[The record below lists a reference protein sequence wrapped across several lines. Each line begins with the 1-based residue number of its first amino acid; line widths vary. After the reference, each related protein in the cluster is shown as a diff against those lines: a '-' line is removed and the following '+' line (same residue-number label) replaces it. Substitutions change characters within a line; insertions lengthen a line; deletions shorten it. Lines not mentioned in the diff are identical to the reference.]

1 MKKITS
7 LLLILVMMLTMCTAC
22 DTGSSKRDRD
32 RDEDREER
40 EDRDDEDEDEEEEI
54 AEAEAAV
61 ESMEQEVAD
70 AMESEETL
78 PERTVAT
85 TETEATTTEPTEETA
100 DPVESYQNELDAIL
114 GEIDA
119 LESEAQGYV
128 DVENNCYVNETIGIR
143 FNIPEGW
150 TYQSAAELAGYGE
163 AVGDVIEDTGT
174 GLSAGDSAYAFL
186 ATSPD
191 GAHSINMIHDQNSL
205 ILPGNEQT
213 LITSTLASQD
223 QLIATYEAM
232 GLTDV
237 SMTESELEIAG
248 ETISTIETTYSYS
261 GMTVS
266 TVQFFLIGAG
276 GNYLTVSLQSIDMGS
291 GVSDFDFAGA
301 FETI

>member
-40 EDRDDEDEDEEEEI
+40 EDRDDEDEDEEEEEDEEI
-54 AEAEAAV
+54 EET
-61 ESMEQEVAD
+61 EETT
-70 AMESEETL
+70 ESEETL

-100 DPVESYQNELDAIL
+100 DPVESYQDELDAIL

-186 ATSPD
+186 ANSPD
-191 GAHSINMIHDQNSL
+191 GAHSINMIHDQNSF
-205 ILPGNEQT
+205 ILPGSEQT

-266 TVQFFLIGAG
+266 TVQFFLIGSG

-291 GVSDFDFAGA
+291 GVSDFDFASA

>member
-40 EDRDDEDEDEEEEI
+40 EDRDDEDEDEEEEEDEEI
-54 AEAEAAV
+54 EET
-61 ESMEQEVAD
+61 EETT
-70 AMESEETL
+70 ESEETL

-85 TETEATTTEPTEETA
+85 TETEATTQPTDETA

-174 GLSAGDSAYAFL
+174 GLSAGGSAYAFL
-186 ATSPD
+186 ANSPD

-266 TVQFFLIGAG
+266 TVQFFLIGTG

>member
-40 EDRDDEDEDEEEEI
+40 EDRDDEDEDEEEEEEI
-54 AEAEAAV
+54 EET
-61 ESMEQEVAD
+61 EETT
-70 AMESEETL
+70 ESEETL

-85 TETEATTTEPTEETA
+85 TETEATTQPTDETA

-119 LESEAQGYV
+119 AESEAQGYV

-174 GLSAGDSAYAFL
+174 GLSAGGSAYAFL
-186 ATSPD
+186 ANSPD

-291 GVSDFDFAGA
+291 GVSDFDFASA

>member
-40 EDRDDEDEDEEEEI
+40 EDRDDEDEDEEEEEDEEI
-54 AEAEAAV
+54 EET
-61 ESMEQEVAD
+61 EETT
-70 AMESEETL
+70 ESEETL

-85 TETEATTTEPTEETA
+85 TETEATTQPTDETA
-100 DPVESYQNELDAIL
+100 YPVESYQDELDAIL

-174 GLSAGDSAYAFL
+174 GISAGDSAYAFL

-191 GAHSINMIHDQNSL
+191 GAHSINMIHDQNSF
-205 ILPGNEQT
+205 ILPGSEQT

-237 SMTESELEIAG
+237 SMIESELEIAG

-291 GVSDFDFAGA
+291 GVSDFDFASA

>member
-40 EDRDDEDEDEEEEI
+40 EDRDDEDEDEEEDEEI
-54 AEAEAAV
+54 EET
-61 ESMEQEVAD
+61 EETT
-70 AMESEETL
+70 ESEETL

-100 DPVESYQNELDAIL
+100 DPVESYQDELDDIL

-150 TYQSAAELAGYGE
+150 TYQSAAELVGYGE

-174 GLSAGDSAYAFL
+174 GISAGDSAYAFL

-191 GAHSINMIHDQNSL
+191 GAHSINMIHDQNSF
-205 ILPGNEQT
+205 ILPGSEQT

-266 TVQFFLIGAG
+266 TVQFFLIGTG

-291 GVSDFDFAGA
+291 GVSDFDFASA

>member
-40 EDRDDEDEDEEEEI
+40 EDRDDEDEDEEEEEEI
-54 AEAEAAV
+54 EET
-61 ESMEQEVAD
+61 EETT
-70 AMESEETL
+70 ESEETL

-85 TETEATTTEPTEETA
+85 TETEATTTEPTDETA

-119 LESEAQGYV
+119 AESEAQGYV

-186 ATSPD
+186 ANSPD

-213 LITSTLASQD
+213 LITSTLASQE

-266 TVQFFLIGAG
+266 TVQFFLIGTG

-291 GVSDFDFAGA
+291 GVSDFDFASA

>member
-40 EDRDDEDEDEEEEI
+40 EDRDDEDEDEEEDEEI
-54 AEAEAAV
+54 EET
-61 ESMEQEVAD
+61 EETT
-70 AMESEETL
+70 ESEETL

-85 TETEATTTEPTEETA
+85 TETEATTQPTDETA
-100 DPVESYQNELDAIL
+100 DPVESYQDELDAIL

-119 LESEAQGYV
+119 AESEAQGYV

-223 QLIATYEAM
+223 QLIATYEAL

-266 TVQFFLIGAG
+266 TVQFFLVGAG

-291 GVSDFDFAGA
+291 GVSDFDFASA

>member
-40 EDRDDEDEDEEEEI
+40 EDRDDEDEDEEEEEDEEI
-54 AEAEAAV
+54 DETE
-61 ESMEQEVAD
+61 ETT
-70 AMESEETL
+70 ESEETL

-85 TETEATTTEPTEETA
+85 TETEATTEPTDETA

-119 LESEAQGYV
+119 AESEAQGYV

-174 GLSAGDSAYAFL
+174 GLSAGGSAYAFL
-186 ATSPD
+186 ANSPD

-266 TVQFFLIGAG
+266 TVQFFLIGTG

-291 GVSDFDFAGA
+291 GVSDFDFASA

>member
-40 EDRDDEDEDEEEEI
+40 EDRDDEDEDEEEDEEI
-54 AEAEAAV
+54 EET
-61 ESMEQEVAD
+61 EETT
-70 AMESEETL
+70 ESEETL

-85 TETEATTTEPTEETA
+85 TETEATTEPTDETA
-100 DPVESYQNELDAIL
+100 DPVESYQNELDDIL

-174 GLSAGDSAYAFL
+174 GLSAGGSAYAFL
-186 ATSPD
+186 ANSPD

-266 TVQFFLIGAG
+266 TVQFFLIGTG

-291 GVSDFDFAGA
+291 GVSDFDFASA

>member
-40 EDRDDEDEDEEEEI
+40 EDRDDEDEDEEEDEEI
-54 AEAEAAV
+54 EET
-61 ESMEQEVAD
+61 EETT
-70 AMESEETL
+70 ESEETL

-100 DPVESYQNELDAIL
+100 DPVESYQNELDDIL

-119 LESEAQGYV
+119 AESEAQGYV

-150 TYQSAAELAGYGE
+150 TYQSAAELVEYGD

-186 ATSPD
+186 ANSPD

-213 LITSTLASQD
+213 LITTTLASQD

-237 SMTESELEIAG
+237 SMNESELEIAG
-248 ETISTIETTYSYS
+248 ETIPTMETTYSYS

-291 GVSDFDFAGA
+291 GVSDFDFASA

>member
-40 EDRDDEDEDEEEEI
+40 EDRDDEDEDEEEDEEI
-54 AEAEAAV
+54 DETE
-61 ESMEQEVAD
+61 ETT
-70 AMESEETL
+70 ESEETL

-85 TETEATTTEPTEETA
+85 TETEATTTEPTDETA

-119 LESEAQGYV
+119 AESEAQGYV

-174 GLSAGDSAYAFL
+174 GLSAGGSAYAFL
-186 ATSPD
+186 ANSPD

-266 TVQFFLIGAG
+266 TVQFFLIGTG

-291 GVSDFDFAGA
+291 GVSDFDFASA

>member
-40 EDRDDEDEDEEEEI
+40 EDRDDEDEDEEEDEEI
-54 AEAEAAV
+54 EET
-61 ESMEQEVAD
+61 EETT
-70 AMESEETL
+70 ESEETL

-85 TETEATTTEPTEETA
+85 TETEATTQPTDETA
-100 DPVESYQNELDAIL
+100 DPVESYQDELDAIL

-150 TYQSAAELAGYGE
+150 TYQSAAELAELGE

-174 GLSAGDSAYAFL
+174 GISGGYSGYAYAFL
-186 ATSPD
+186 ANSPD
-191 GAHSINMIHDQNSL
+191 GAHSINMIHDQNSFYM
-205 ILPGNEQT
+205 PGSEQT

-232 GLTDV
+232 GITDA

-248 ETISTIETTYSYS
+248 ETIPTIETTYSYS
-261 GMTVS
+261 GITVS
-266 TVQFFLIGAG
+266 TVQFFLIGTG
-276 GNYLTVSLQSIDMGS
+276 GNYLTVSLQSIDIGS
-291 GVSDFDFAGA
+291 GVSDFDFASA
-301 FETI
+301 FEAI

>member
-40 EDRDDEDEDEEEEI
+40 EDRDDEDEDEEEEEDEEI
-54 AEAEAAV
+54 EET
-61 ESMEQEVAD
+61 EETT
-70 AMESEETL
+70 ESEETL

-85 TETEATTTEPTEETA
+85 TETEATTQPTDETA
-100 DPVESYQNELDAIL
+100 DPVESYQDELDAIL

-186 ATSPD
+186 ANSPD
-191 GAHSINMIHDQNSL
+191 GAHSINMIHDQNSF

-213 LITSTLASQD
+213 LITTTLASQD

-266 TVQFFLIGAG
+266 TVQFFLIGTG

-291 GVSDFDFAGA
+291 GVSDFDFASA

>member
-40 EDRDDEDEDEEEEI
+40 EDRDDEDEDEEEEEDEEI
-54 AEAEAAV
+54 EET
-61 ESMEQEVAD
+61 EGTT
-70 AMESEETL
+70 ESEETL

-85 TETEATTTEPTEETA
+85 TETEATTTEPTDETA
-100 DPVESYQNELDAIL
+100 DPVESYQNELDDIL

-119 LESEAQGYV
+119 AESEAQGYV

-150 TYQSAAELAGYGE
+150 TYQSAAELTEYGE

-186 ATSPD
+186 ANSPD
-191 GAHSINMIHDQNSL
+191 GAHSINMIHDQNSF
-205 ILPGNEQT
+205 IMPGNEQT
-213 LITSTLASQD
+213 LITTTLASQD

-237 SMTESELEIAG
+237 SMNESELEIAG
-248 ETISTIETTYSYS
+248 ETIPTMETTYSYS

-266 TVQFFLIGAG
+266 TVQFFLIGTG

-291 GVSDFDFAGA
+291 GVSDFDFASA

>member
-40 EDRDDEDEDEEEEI
+40 EDRDDEDEDEEDEI

-85 TETEATTTEPTEETA
+85 TETEATTQPTDETA
-100 DPVESYQNELDAIL
+100 DPVESYQDELDAIL

-119 LESEAQGYV
+119 AESEAQGYV

-266 TVQFFLIGAG
+266 TVQFFLVGAG
-276 GNYLTVSLQSIDMGS
+276 GNYLTVSLQNIDMGS
-291 GVSDFDFAGA
+291 GVSDFDFASA

>member
-40 EDRDDEDEDEEEEI
+40 EDRDDEDEDEEEDEEI
-54 AEAEAAV
+54 EET
-61 ESMEQEVAD
+61 EETT
-70 AMESEETL
+70 ESEETL

-85 TETEATTTEPTEETA
+85 TETEATTQPTDETA

-119 LESEAQGYV
+119 AESEAQGYV

-174 GLSAGDSAYAFL
+174 GISAGDSAYAFL

-266 TVQFFLIGAG
+266 TVQFFLIGTG

-291 GVSDFDFAGA
+291 GVSDFDFASA

>member
-40 EDRDDEDEDEEEEI
+40 EDRDDEDEDEEEEEDEEI
-54 AEAEAAV
+54 DETE
-61 ESMEQEVAD
+61 ETT
-70 AMESEETL
+70 ESEETL

-85 TETEATTTEPTEETA
+85 TETEATTEPTDETA

-119 LESEAQGYV
+119 AESEAQGYV

-174 GLSAGDSAYAFL
+174 GLSAGGSAYAFL
-186 ATSPD
+186 ANSPD

-237 SMTESELEIAG
+237 SMTESELDIAG

-266 TVQFFLIGAG
+266 TVQFFLIGTG

-291 GVSDFDFAGA
+291 GVSDFDFASA